1 MSFLTPFFL
10 ILGLAAIPI
19 VALYLLRLRRKDVFV
34 SSTMLWQKLVTD
46 REANMPWQRLRP
58 NLLLFLQLLILAFL
72 VLAMARPYLPS
83 SSLAQGNVV
92 VLLDGS
98 ASMLA
103 FDIEPTRFSAAKD
116 EVSEL
121 INDLSGDDQMT
132 LIQVGNTPTVLL
144 PASKDKAALKEAL
157 NASEAEPVE
166 ADWSSALTLAA
177 GTAQGLPEPK
187 IIILSDGG
195 MTGDLPPLPAE
206 VVYLLV
212 GRGTENLAIS
222 ALGTSESENG
232 AQLFASVTNHGKIE
246 QEATINIDVDG
257 ILIESRH
264 INVAAGDVA
273 SMIWELPESANIIA
287 ARLSDNAD
295 DRLAI
300 DDTAWSIHD
309 SGKQNKALLV
319 TDGNIFLETILS
331 VLPGLDAFQVS
342 PDLFN
347 ATDLTDE
354 YDLVILDGVAMPD
367 PLPNANFL
375 VVDPRPE
382 LSNQDD
388 IESRLFSTGDTFLN
402 TKITEVTDNSILQF
416 VDWDGVNIRQATRI
430 DAPWADSLVTSEG
443 GPVILV
449 GETKGRR
456 VALLSFRLQDS
467 DLPLQI
473 AFPVLM
479 ANIVNWLTPGRVIES
494 SGDSLRHVR
503 PGDTVTLMPV
513 SDAVNVTIRK
523 PNDTRWSSDI
533 GEDSLIFDETGELG
547 LYEVKFINVDG
558 EELDGHFAVSLLA
571 TNESNIAPVKTLN
584 IGSATYATSEENLDG
599 QQELWPWLAG
609 IAISILLMEWWIYH
623 RGLNL
628 LRLREWRAR
637 FERH

>member
-72 VLAMARPYLPS
+72 VLAMTRPYLPS

-103 FDIEPTRFSAAKD
+103 KDIEPTRFAAAKD

-144 PASKDKAALKEAL
+144 PASKDKAALREAL
-157 NASEAEPVE
+157 NASEAQPVV

-212 GRGTENLAIS
+212 GQGTENLAIS

-246 QEATINIDVDG
+246 QEAMINIDVDG

-273 SMIWELPESANIIA
+273 TMIWELPESVDIVT

-295 DRLAI
+295 DMLAI
-300 DDTAWSIHD
+300 DDTALSIHD

-347 ATDLTDE
+347 ATNLTDE

-367 PLPNANFL
+367 PLPKANFL

-382 LSNQDD
+382 LSNQDN
-388 IESRLFSTGDTFLN
+388 IESRLFSTGDIFLN
-402 TKITEVTDNSILQF
+402 TQITEVTDNPILQF

-443 GPVILV
+443 GPVILA

-503 PGDTVTLMPV
+503 PGDIVTLMPV
-513 SDAVNVTIRK
+513 SDAVKVTILK
-523 PNDTRWSSDI
+523 PDDTRWSSDI
-533 GEDSLIFDETGELG
+533 GEESLIFDETGELG

-571 TNESNIAPVKTLN
+571 TTESNIAPVKLLN
-584 IGSATYATSEENLDG
+584 IGSVTYATSEENLAG

-609 IAISILLMEWWIYH
+609 IGISILLMEWWIYH